1 MWYNIYVIK
10 RRKTQQTKKGIILM
24 AKYNVEI
31 NENGTITITPI
42 TAEMTRN
49 EAIKILENYVG
60 DHIAIIGGG
69 DHMSERQK
77 AELREYADRLAPID
91 ECEDEDEDYYDDYEP
106 NCGCHDNGGCECGEE
121 TLDSLAARMI
131 LRIREILAE

>member
-1 MWYNIYVIK
+1 
-10 RRKTQQTKKGIILM
+10 M

-91 ECEDEDEDYYDDYEP
+91 ECEDEDECDCEE
-106 NCGCHDNGGCECGEE
+106 CCECGEE
-121 TLDSLAARMI
+121 SLDSLAARMI

>member
-91 ECEDEDEDYYDDYEP
+91 ECEDEDECDCEE
-106 NCGCHDNGGCECGEE
+106 CCECGEE
-121 TLDSLAARMI
+121 SLDSLAARMI